1 MEYVYLG
8 AIIGLCFFNLWCYRR
23 GLNDGLALIQGK
35 SIEPIQTP
43 VQAFTAHVERK
54 AEGKKASKADDELAR
69 GLANLMSYDGS
80 PQPQPKE
87 GEK

>member
-1 MEYVYLG
+1 MEYLYLS

-23 GLNDGLALIQGK
+23 GLNDGLTLSQGK
-35 SIEPIQTP
+35 AIDPIQSP
-43 VQAFTAHVERK
+43 VKTVLKNININTQAKDA
-54 AEGKKASKADDELAR
+54 KKSEDLLSI
-69 GLANLMSYDGS
+69 GLSNLMSYDGS